1 MKLHIYTQD
10 QENYGAHD
18 WDGVGECPQYW
29 KFKGGQDFFVPM
41 GSRINSETATAIV
54 MAVRGDIEENSEYF
68 RSDIIGWD
76 IVADDFMTESDIR
89 EQYMNSF
96 TARLSGLE
104 MVVMS
109 ILSDAQE
116 LLAMGA
122 TNDSRQYMNRAKF
135 ILSEMMETK
144 QTA

>member
-1 MKLHIYTQD
+1 M
-10 QENYGAHD
+10 
-18 WDGVGECPQYW
+18 
-29 KFKGGQDFFVPM
+29 
-41 GSRINSETATAIV
+41 S
-54 MAVRGDIEENSEYF
+54 IEELLLDTGKSLENEMTPFEKNCY
-68 RSDIIGWD
+68 G
-76 IVADDFMTESDIR
+76 MTESNIR

-96 TARLSGLE
+96 TARMSGLE

-135 ILSEMMETK
+135 ILSEMMEEK
-144 QTA
+144 REVA

>member
-1 MKLHIYTQD
+1 MKLLITTQNY
-10 QENYGAHD
+10 ENYGAHD

-76 IVADDFMTESDIR
+76 IVADDFMTEFEKSQLEYEGTIR
-89 EQYMNSF
+89 F
-96 TARLSGLE
+96 PAK
-104 MVVMS
+104 V
-109 ILSDAQE
+109 IE
-116 LLAMGA
+116 L
-122 TNDSRQYMNRAKF
+122 
-135 ILSEMMETK
+135 
-144 QTA
+144 